1 MVRISLRILCFNVAK
16 FETAIEVQP
25 LQNRA
30 PSQHSLRWSLLT
42 KHIFTRSQQTLNQ
55 NSNKVKKDYDW
66 KCALKDEVV
75 AHEDNN
81 S

>member
-30 PSQHSLRWSLLT
+30 PSQHFLRWSLLT

-55 NSNKVKKDYDW
+55 NS
-66 KCALKDEVV
+66 
-75 AHEDNN
+75 
-81 S
+81 